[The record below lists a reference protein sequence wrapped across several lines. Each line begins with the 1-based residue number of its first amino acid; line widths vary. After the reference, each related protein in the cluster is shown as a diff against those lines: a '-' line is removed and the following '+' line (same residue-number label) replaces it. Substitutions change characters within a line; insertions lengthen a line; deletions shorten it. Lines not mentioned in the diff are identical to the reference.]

1 MTVVTVI
8 LRVGSVCKKPSQPS
22 PTVTEFERSIKN
34 ETGNYSNNNSRGKRR
49 SDSVLPRALIKTNAQ
64 EGNDIRRTLCGQSV
78 FRERTC
84 LIKSKAKKEE
94 DGSPR
99 PATPCPPI
107 RPLCNYR
114 QRILFFRFAVGV
126 GGGRLGAGQ
135 LGSRAGSAEGRSALC
150 PSESAVPLIVIVACG
165 NRCQRYYGVTFGTKV
180 KMAQRKEMIIVSE
193 KRISHC
199 QGKGSLTHN
208 NRKFSAKNVDEAR
221 TKDNVVFVKQG
232 IEEAY
237 EQLFGAA
244 VERYNAKQKRA
255 DRKIKT
261 SYYEHLFKRSPA
273 QSVVTSADKRKS
285 FYEDVVQ
292 IGTMQDTGV
301 GTPDAEIAAA
311 CLTEYMQGFQER
323 NPNFYVFNAVLH
335 LDEATP
341 HLHIDYIPIGH
352 YKQGIDTQN
361 GIAQALKEMG
371 YGTGKDAIARWRE
384 SECMILTEICNRHG
398 IQTAAPEK
406 SRGSLTVEQ
415 YKEYAQVKEQVDEK
429 KEEVARLDE
438 QYQEKTTALN
448 ETTAALES
456 NQSLLET
463 SAQKVAQIKSINEI
477 ETGKTFLGGKVTLS
491 KEDYGTLSDLA
502 KKQIAADNK
511 ENELTAEIAK
521 LKKKNEEFSAE
532 KEQLT
537 EQNAELRKENGELQ
551 SIYGRIAIAKIRSER
566 DNLQRQLDRVM
577 EFIRSLGLAEKL
589 QTFFYPNRREKHR

>member
-1 MTVVTVI
+1 M
-8 LRVGSVCKKPSQPS
+8 
-22 PTVTEFERSIKN
+22 
-34 ETGNYSNNNSRGKRR
+34 
-49 SDSVLPRALIKTNAQ
+49 
-64 EGNDIRRTLCGQSV
+64 
-78 FRERTC
+78 
-84 LIKSKAKKEE
+84 
-94 DGSPR
+94 
-99 PATPCPPI
+99 
-107 RPLCNYR
+107 
-114 QRILFFRFAVGV
+114 
-126 GGGRLGAGQ
+126 
-135 LGSRAGSAEGRSALC
+135 
-150 PSESAVPLIVIVACG
+150 
-165 NRCQRYYGVTFGTKV
+165 
-180 KMAQRKEMIIVSE
+180 SE

-208 NRKFSAKNVDEAR
+208 NRKFSAKNVDGSR

-352 YKQGIDTQN
+352 YKQGVDTQN

-371 YGTGKDAIARWRE
+371 YGTGKEAIARWRE
-384 SECMILTEICNRHG
+384 AECKLLSEICKRHG
-398 IQTAAPEK
+398 IQIAAPEK

-415 YKEYAQVKEQVDEK
+415 YKEFAKVKERVDEK
-429 KEEVARLDE
+429 KEEVQHLESEISSKELILEWRQQAVSEAETVIDRIDKD
-438 QYQEKTTALN
+438 YQERNAAVEHLDKVIAEKSSALT

-456 NQSLLET
+456 NQSLLEK
-463 SAQKVAQIKSINEI
+463 SAQKVAQIKSISEI
-477 ETGKTFLGGKVTLS
+477 ETGKTLLGGKVTLS

-502 KKQIAADNK
+502 KKQIAAENK
-511 ENELTAEIAK
+511 EDYLQTRISTLEKENNSLTAD
-521 LKKKNEEFSAE
+521 
-532 KEQLT
+532 KESLT

-551 SIYGRIAIAKIRSER
+551 SVYGRIAIAKIRSER

-577 EFIRSLGLAEKL
+577 EFIKGLGLVEKL
-589 QTFFYPNRREKHR
+589 QAFLHLKGRGARK